1 MKRIWSFS
9 TLFFLFSC
17 AQYSTVANRTV
28 TKEEIISRNIIMV
41 SDPKLLESLIY
52 INEYITLV
60 PPNNDYEEIQ
70 NLIQKDLVRHG
81 WSNVIVYVE
90 EVKSGYREVNLR
102 RNMVID
108 RGKTVKVSIY
118 NKTD

>member
-1 MKRIWSFS
+1 
-9 TLFFLFSC
+9 
-17 AQYSTVANRTV
+17 
-28 TKEEIISRNIIMV
+28 MV
-41 SDPKLLESLIY
+41 SDPKLLESLTY
-52 INEYITLV
+52 INEYMTLV
-60 PPNNDYEEIQ
+60 PPDNDYEEIQ

-102 RNMVID
+102 RNMDSD

>member
-1 MKRIWSFS
+1 MKHIWSLS

-17 AQYSTVANRTV
+17 AQYSTVPNRTV
-28 TKEEIISRNIIMV
+28 TKEEIVSRNIIMV
-41 SDPKLLESLIY
+41 SDPKLLESLTY
-52 INEYITLV
+52 INEYMTLV
-60 PPNNDYEEIQ
+60 PPDNDYEEIQ

-102 RNMVID
+102 RNMVSD